1 MDLKNSTVGE
11 LIAEWLKVIIL
22 GTQQSRANAKKMT
35 DGLQTRIRPKQNK
48 LKVLDHKTHIR
59 QKKIQELLT
68 KKLPHLKDLIHSE
81 PAITDHDW
89 QASDYIELYYEHFTI
104 VIQKLCEITTSAK

>member
-1 MDLKNSTVGE
+1 LNLEKSTTGE

-22 GTQQSRANAKKMT
+22 GSQQSRENVKKMS

-59 QKKIQELLT
+59 QKKIQELLA
-68 KKLPHLKDLIHSE
+68 KKLPDLKELIYSE

-89 QASDYIELYYEHFTI
+89 KASDYIELYYEHFTI
-104 VIQKLCEITTSAK
+104 VIQKLCEITTNAK

>member
-1 MDLKNSTVGE
+1 MNFEKSTVGE

-22 GTQQSRANAKKMT
+22 GIQQSRENVKRMS

-48 LKVLDHKTHIR
+48 PKILDHKTHIR
-59 QKKIQELLT
+59 QKKIQEALA
-68 KKLPHLKDLIHSE
+68 KKLPHLKELIYSE

-89 QASDYIELYYEHFTI
+89 NAKDYIELYYEHFTI
-104 VIQKLCEITTSAK
+104 VIQKLCEITTNAK

>member
-1 MDLKNSTVGE
+1 MDLEKSTIGE

-22 GTQQSRANAKKMT
+22 GAQQSRENAKSMS

-48 LKVLDHKTHIR
+48 PRVLDHKTHIR
-59 QKKIQELLT
+59 QKKIQEILA
-68 KKLPHLKDLIHSE
+68 KKLPHLKELIYSE

-89 QASDYIELYYEHFTI
+89 KASDYIELYYDHFTI
-104 VIQKLCEITTSAK
+104 VVQKLCEITTNAR